1 MPGEDLERALREDE
15 ITTVTLPPTVLAA
28 LREEEFINLRTM
40 IAAGE
45 ACGAEIVG
53 RWGRG
58 RKFLNAYGPTEATV
72 CASIGECEAGSDR
85 KPSIGRPICNTRL
98 YILDEEMNAVP
109 VGVNGELYIAG
120 IGVARGYRGR
130 PELTAERFIPNL
142 FSQEGGE
149 RLYRTGDVC
158 RYLPDGKIEFIG
170 RADSQVKIRGYRIEL
185 GEIEAA
191 LDEHWSVKQSV
202 VVASEDNRGEKRL
215 LGYVVGEQATP
226 AELQKYLKER
236 LPEYMAPSAIMV
248 LEKMPLT
255 PNGKLDRRALP
266 TPDSAA
272 GNAREYEAPVGET
285 ESALARLWAEL
296 LKVERVGRHDNFFEL
311 GGHSLLAVSLIERMR
326 QEGLYSDVRTL
337 FVTPTL
343 NEFAAAT
350 EEMEVVL

>member
-1 MPGEDLERALREDE
+1 
-15 ITTVTLPPTVLAA
+15 
-28 LREEEFINLRTM
+28 
-40 IAAGE
+40 
-45 ACGAEIVG
+45 
-53 RWGRG
+53 
-58 RKFLNAYGPTEATV
+58 
-72 CASIGECEAGSDR
+72 
-85 KPSIGRPICNTRL
+85 
-98 YILDEEMNAVP
+98 
-109 VGVNGELYIAG
+109 LYIAG